1 MDTEIELKY
10 LVLGDNISAV
20 ISKLLNLRQFS
31 FSKKIKHLS
40 NCYFDTPDLQ
50 LRKADIG
57 LRVRKNADG
66 DIEQTIKTSG
76 TTIGGLHQRPE
87 YNIALQDEMPDLS
100 LFDSS
105 IWPAHVNL
113 VSLQQQLTPLFNTD
127 FTRTAWLITGADNS
141 QIELAFD
148 QGKICSSQKTDTIC
162 EIELELVS
170 GNTAALFSLAQTL
183 MTELALRPG
192 TQSKAARGYGL
203 VFGYTQPHISS
214 ANSVL
219 PLHSSMSVQQSFNK
233 GFAECLAQLQQ
244 LVSQFVEHQTLSL
257 LKEISDSLA
266 MARHGLWLYKDY
278 LTSPKAES
286 IRLKIKA
293 ILTELAW
300 VETAKQIKQLT
311 TQKGNYRKKIE
322 YSESLLATLKDEKLQ
337 PQDFDQVLV
346 LLHGEQFNLLQLE
359 MLELVYSG
367 DSCVNAPCAKAPCS
381 NDSVDRQTSLMDLAP
396 SWLAINLDNI
406 KKSMPANNPLTAK
419 DYIDNHYLIIHSLL
433 TGNWFGDLYDV
444 DERMDYRGP
453 WLDIHFGIDELE
465 TLFLLKEHL
474 HGSSEEMPQKLILW
488 LDDKMENLL
497 CAVEHCR
504 KAALNLSPYW
514 LR

>member
-20 ISKLLNLRQFS
+20 ITNLLNQQQFT
-31 FSKKIKHLS
+31 FSQKIKHLS

-66 DIEQTIKTSG
+66 DIEQTIKTAG
-76 TTIGGLHQRPE
+76 TVIGGLHQRPE
-87 YNIALQDEMPDLS
+87 YNIALQDEVPDLS

-105 IWPAHVNL
+105 IWPAQIHVE
-113 VSLQQQLTPLFNTD
+113 SLQQQLTPLFNTD
-127 FTRTAWLITGADNS
+127 FTRTAWLITCADNS

-148 QGKICSSQKTDTIC
+148 QGEICSSQKADTIC

-170 GNTAALFSLAQTL
+170 GNTAALFSLAQNL
-183 MTELALRPG
+183 MTALALRPG

-203 VFGYTQPHISS
+203 VFGHTEAHISS

-244 LVSQFVEHQTLSL
+244 LVSQFVDDQTLTL

-278 LTSPKAES
+278 LSREKAES
-286 IRLKIKA
+286 IRLKIKD

-311 TQKGNYRKKIE
+311 TKKGNYRKKIE
-322 YSESLLATLKDEKLQ
+322 YSESLLATLKNEKHQL
-337 PQDFDQVLV
+337 QDFDQVLL

-359 MLELVYSG
+359 MLELILSG
-367 DSCVNAPCAKAPCS
+367 DSGATATCS
-381 NDSVDRQTSLMDLAP
+381 NDNVDGQTLLMDLAP

-406 KKSMPANNPLTAK
+406 KQSIPVNKTLTAQ
-419 DYIDNHYLIIHSLL
+419 DYIDNHTLIIHSLL

-444 DERMDYRGP
+444 DQRMDFRGP

-474 HGSSEEMPQKLILW
+474 QGSSEEMPKKLIYW
-488 LDDKMENLL
+488 LDDKVENLL
-497 CAVEHCR
+497 CALEHCR

-514 LR
+514 LK